1 MIILIPAFQP
11 DRRLVTL
18 VEELRDADPSLTV
31 LLVDDGSGPDFA
43 PLFSEARERGAELM
57 GTPANH
63 GKGHALKLGFR
74 HVLAHHRGEDVV
86 CADSDGQHRVA
97 DILRVAERV
106 RAETASRGGAA
117 AIVLGGRRFVGDV
130 PRRSRFG
137 NAVSRHLF
145 SATTGGDVHDTQTGL
160 RGYPAELLGWLLEV
174 PGERFEYE
182 LTTLV
187 RAQAAGHRIVEVPID
202 TVYLDENASSHFRPI
217 VDSVRVM
224 LPVAAFA
231 LVGLLSFAIDV
242 AALQMLDALTGSL
255 LVAVVGARALSAT
268 VNFLLNRRLVFRA
281 GTAGGLRRQALRYG
295 ALALVLLGSNYLLI
309 LALTGLGVGLLPAK
323 IVAEVTLFAV
333 SYAVQRGVVFAGRR
347 GRAATPAA
355 VPPAHDRAPADAI
368 TTGHGPRS

>member
-1 MIILIPAFQP
+1 MIVLIPSFQP
-11 DRRLVTL
+11 DRRLVDL
-18 VEELRDADPSLTV
+18 VDDLLAADCSLTI
-31 LLVDDGSGPDFA
+31 LIVDDGSGPDYASVFA
-43 PLFSEARERGAELM
+43 EAREHGAELI
-57 GTPANH
+57 GTTSNH

-74 HVLAHHRGEDVV
+74 HALVHHRGEDVV
-86 CADSDGQHRVA
+86 CADSDGQHRVD

-106 RAETASRGGAA
+106 LAESDVRETRP

-202 TVYLDENASSHFRPI
+202 TVYLDENASSHFRPV

-224 LPVAAFA
+224 LPIAAFA
-231 LVGLLSFAIDV
+231 LVGFLSFVIDV
-242 AALQMLDALTGSL
+242 AALQVLDTLTGSL

-281 GTAGGLRRQALRYG
+281 GTASGIRRQALRYG
-295 ALALVLLGSNYLLI
+295 ALALVLLGASYLLI
-309 LALTGLGVGLLPAK
+309 AALTGLGVGLISAK

-347 GRAATPAA
+347 GRATAPDVAT
-355 VPPAHDRAPADAI
+355 PAHDRAPASAA
-368 TTGHGPRS
+368 TTGGRPRP